1 MILPTILF
9 VYKDNIFSDNSP
21 VVFSF
26 DASINSG
33 HSDLQSMHFI
43 QAKTRSVIEENNSNL
58 V

>member
-9 VYKDNIFSDNSP
+9 VYKDNIFSDNSL
-21 VVFSF
+21 VVFSI

-33 HSDLQSMHFI
+33 HTDLQRMHFI
-43 QAKTRSVIEENNSNL
+43 RTKTRSVIEEKNVNL